1 MQNKFGGDG
10 RRRLV
15 FILTERQKKTK
26 EKERELEKITGKQ
39 VEVTEGKT
47 DQQEKWTTEKNG
59 NMKGAAID

>member
-26 EKERELEKITGKQ
+26 EKERELEKITGKE